1 MPGSWVFKLVR
12 TKKAEG
18 EQMKRKYKVTVN
30 GLTCITLE
38 AWSSGEAA
46 RVALRDH
53 IALTQHMGIGQ
64 IDTITI
70 ERVA

>member
-1 MPGSWVFKLVR
+1 
-12 TKKAEG
+12 
-18 EQMKRKYKVTVN
+18 MKRKYKVTVN